1 MARRNKHSLDE
12 IKAMVLAAA
21 EDIVV
26 EQGGSA
32 LTVRKIAMRV
42 GYTVGSVYMV
52 FDNMADV
59 IRHVNVK
66 TLDEISGLFSD
77 PQQDLRSVAKAY
89 VAYIGDNYHRWRL
102 FLDTKEE
109 EARPYGPYQAKL
121 DNLLVLIAE
130 KLPTANS
137 PAQNKLLAQTLWAGA
152 QGVCSMVS
160 EGDSEKLKQA
170 EDSLKLLVKLL
181 CVELD

>member
-21 EDIVV
+21 EDIIV

-52 FDNMADV
+52 FENMADV
-59 IRHVNVK
+59 VRHVNVK
-66 TLDEISGLFSD
+66 TLDEISGLFSS
-77 PQQDLRSVAKAY
+77 PQQNLQSITQAY

-102 FLDTKEE
+102 FLDTKDE
-109 EARPYGPYQAKL
+109 EAQPSGPYQAKV
-121 DNLLVLIAE
+121 DNLLGLIAL
-130 KLPTANS
+130 KLPATNS
-137 PAQNKLLAQTLWAGA
+137 PAQNKLLAQTLWASI
-152 QGVCSMVS
+152 QGVCSMIPK
-160 EGDSEKLKQA
+160 GDADKLKEA
-170 EDSLKLLVKLL
+170 ENSLKLLVKLL